1 MSLNEA
7 FNLNYKLIISK
18 LLRYSSRAAAKSAA
32 GICSPYSLLSMPIFF
47 GITALAHLYYIQYCY
62 YCYIHQSMVAQ
73 AGQPLGWPVSSKAG
87 TANSVW
93 ATTNEICSSGG
104 SYKYYLPEAILWL
117 QPLIISTCYLN
128 SGYLVYNVHYSPVL
142 RLFLWQGCFMHDY
155 RPENSEEVLDHCR
168 ALINSIIEQNNL
180 AFKEILTFVLWERIE
195 LLSKMLVGE
204 TTEEESHALL
214 HF

>member
-1 MSLNEA
+1 MSLNET

-32 GICSPYSLLSMPIFF
+32 GICSPYSLLSIPIFL
-47 GITALAHLYYIQYCY
+47 GITALAYLYYIQYCH

-117 QPLIISTCYLN
+117 QSPIIPI
-128 SGYLVYNVHYSPVL
+128 GYLIHNVNYSPVL

-180 AFKEILTFVLWERIE
+180 AFKEILAFILWERIE

-204 TTEEESHALL
+204 TSEEESHALL
-214 HF
+214 RF

>member
-18 LLRYSSRAAAKSAA
+18 LLRYSSHAAAKSAA
-32 GICSPYSLLSMPIFF
+32 GVSVPINMMAALHACFRLFNAGAFVHLL
-47 GITALAHLYYIQYCY
+47 
-62 YCYIHQSMVAQ
+62 SMVAQ
-73 AGQPLGWPVSSKAG
+73 AGASKEAPVSIVSG
-87 TANSVW
+87 NANPVW
-93 ATTNEICSSGG
+93 AATLEVSVSGG
-104 SYKYYLPEAILWL
+104 SDSSHTMEAALWL
-117 QPLIISTCYLN
+117 YPLLTSTYHPKT
-128 SGYLVYNVHYSPVL
+128 GYFIYNVSYSPVL